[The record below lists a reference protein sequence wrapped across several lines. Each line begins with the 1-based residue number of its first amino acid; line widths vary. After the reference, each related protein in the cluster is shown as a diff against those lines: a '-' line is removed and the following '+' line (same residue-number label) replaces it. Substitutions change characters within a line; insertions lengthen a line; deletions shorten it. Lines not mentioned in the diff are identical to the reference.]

1 VPAKFLVKI
10 ARTAEVDTEEIW
22 TFIAQDSPDAADR
35 FLWELDRQ
43 LVTLE
48 RLPERCSLIP
58 ENELM
63 GTRYRHLVYLI
74 CGGYRTIFRVSG
86 RTVVVL
92 RIIHGARLLD
102 SSMFD
107 LHP

>member
-1 VPAKFLVKI
+1 MPAKFLVEMT
-10 ARTAEVDTEEIW
+10 RTAETDAEEIW
-22 TFIAQDSPDAADR
+22 SFIAQASPDAADR
-35 FLWELDRQ
+35 FLAELDEQ
-43 LVTLE
+43 LATLE
-48 RLPERCSLIP
+48 RVPERCSLIH

-63 GTRYRHLVYLI
+63 GTRYRHLIYRDD
-74 CGGYRTIFRVSG
+74 RTIFRVSG

-92 RIIHGARLLD
+92 RIVHGARLLD

>member
-1 VPAKFLVKI
+1 MT
-10 ARTAEVDTEEIW
+10 RTAETDAEEIW
-22 TFIAQDSPDAADR
+22 SFIAQASPDAADR
-35 FLWELDRQ
+35 FLAELDEQ
-43 LVTLE
+43 LATLE
-48 RLPERCSLIP
+48 RVPERCSLIP

-63 GTRYRHLVYLI
+63 GTRYRHLTY
-74 CGGYRTIFRVSG
+74 GDYRTIFRVSG